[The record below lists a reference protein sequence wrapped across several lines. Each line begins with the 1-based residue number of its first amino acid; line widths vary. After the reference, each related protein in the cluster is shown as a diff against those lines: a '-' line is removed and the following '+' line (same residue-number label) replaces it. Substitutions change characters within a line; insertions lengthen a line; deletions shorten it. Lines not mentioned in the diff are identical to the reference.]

1 MRRNV
6 ARLPRRP
13 IAETANGWHA
23 AFASA
28 KVAVKRP
35 ARVARTVFANA
46 LPLTVVRTVTRSPRA
61 KPRPATATGLSSRSV
76 TTGRRLDSLA
86 GVAPADTATASTA
99 KTAVTDPNIENLTI
113 AVIGV
118 RVPRFRRLERVDR
131 HDKPSCRSERRVVP
145 MNPRG
150 KGERLCRRD
159 DFGA

>member
-13 IAETANGWHA
+13 IAETVNGWHA

-35 ARVARTVFANA
+35 AVVARTVFANA

-61 KPRPATATGLSSRSV
+61 KPRPATETGLSSRSA
-76 TTGRRLDSLA
+76 TTGRRFVSLA
-86 GVAPADTATASTA
+86 GAVAADTDIADVTA
-99 KTAVTDPNIENLTI
+99 KTARTDPNIENLTI

-118 RVPRFRRLERVDR
+118 RVSRLIRPRRY
-131 HDKPSCRSERRVVP
+131 RS
-145 MNPRG
+145 PR
-150 KGERLCRRD
+150 
-159 DFGA
+159 

>member
-13 IAETANGWHA
+13 IAETANGWHD

-61 KPRPATATGLSSRSV
+61 NPRPATLTGLSSRSV
-76 TTGRRLDSLA
+76 TAGRRFVSLA
-86 GVAPADTATASTA
+86 GAVAADTDIADITP
-99 KTAVTDPNIENLTI
+99 KTATTDPNIENLTI

-118 RVPRFRRLERVDR
+118 RVPRFRRL
-131 HDKPSCRSERRVVP
+131 KACRSAR
-145 MNPRG
+145 
-150 KGERLCRRD
+150 
-159 DFGA
+159 